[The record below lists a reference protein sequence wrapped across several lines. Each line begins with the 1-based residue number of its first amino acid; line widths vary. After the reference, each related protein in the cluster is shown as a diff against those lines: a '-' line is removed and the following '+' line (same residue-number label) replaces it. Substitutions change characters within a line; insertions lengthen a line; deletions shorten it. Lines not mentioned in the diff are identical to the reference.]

1 LTGSGGDRLERDGAA
16 AAAVD
21 GVEGEEEGVE
31 EEGVE
36 REERRQR
43 AIIAK
48 SKTQRLSSH
57 RPSWPT
63 GPI

>member
-21 GVEGEEEGVE
+21 GVEGE